1 MKEIFTKAVNTI
13 ENREKRDFMFYLTG
27 LIPSYFW
34 TVPASSSG
42 KYHPITDLGEGGL
55 VRHSLMVYRIA
66 LDLLESKQNTTID
79 RDDVIIAALMHD
91 CCKQGYRE
99 SGKTCLLHPI
109 YASELIRGLAEVYF
123 DEIPLYID
131 RIISAIATHMG
142 KWNTSK
148 YEEGELPTPKTE
160 FEMLLHEADYIA
172 SRKYV
177 LYDNNY
183 FDKL

>member
-1 MKEIFTKAVNTI
+1 MKEIFVNAIDTI
-13 ENREKRDFMFYLTG
+13 ENREKRNFALYLTG

-34 TVPASSSG
+34 TIPASSSG

-55 VRHSLMVYRIA
+55 VRHSLMVYRVA

-79 RDDVIIAALMHD
+79 RDDTIIAALFHD
-91 CCKQGYRE
+91 CCKQGYKE
-99 SGKTCLLHPI
+99 NGQTCFLHPV
-109 YASELIRGLAEVYF
+109 YASEMIMGLAECYF
-123 DEIPLYID
+123 NEVPLYID

-148 YEEGELPTPKTE
+148 YEEGELLTPKTE
-160 FEMLLHEADYIA
+160 FEMLIHEADYIA

-177 LYDNNY
+177 LYDKDF
-183 FDKL
+183 FDNL